1 VTAPINAY
9 VASAEFDLEDGHQF
23 AFIWRILP
31 DIRFDGSTVGSPSA
45 TITLLPLANSGS
57 GYNSPASEGGSNSR
71 TVTRTAVLPVEAYT
85 GQIYTRVRGRQ
96 LAIKVESTEEGV
108 TWQLGAPRI
117 DMRPD
122 GRR

>member
-1 VTAPINAY
+1 

-23 AFIWRILP
+23 AFIWRVLP

-45 TITLLPLANSGS
+45 TMTLLPLANSGS
-57 GYNSPASEGGSNSR
+57 GYNSPTSVGGSNSR
-71 TVTRTAVLPVEAYT
+71 TITRTAVLPVEAYT

-96 LAIKVESTEEGV
+96 LAMKIESTGEGV
-108 TWQLGAPRI
+108 TWQLGSPRI